1 MEASL
6 FRYIWTETRREQIWI
21 LFIIL
26 ASMPFSFLMLDLPKY
41 IVNGPIQA
49 RGFEHPGDTQ
59 HYFQIRIPVP
69 GTLKQD
75 GFVELLHGFDLDRIW
90 SLVMLSAA
98 FLLLVIVNGLFKY
111 YINFYKGRLGERMLG
126 QFRYALMDQVLR
138 FPMSEFRRVKGAE
151 VATMIR
157 DEVEPLGGFIGDAI
171 VQPVFLVGQI
181 LTALVFI
188 MVQNPYLGLIAVS
201 LLIVQGLVIP
211 RLRRR
216 QLILG
221 RQRQLESRALAGV
234 VGEIVDGIAA
244 VHTNDASDYMRADLA
259 SRLVKIF
266 GIRFELYQRKFFVK
280 FLNNLL
286 AQITP
291 FLFYMVGGF
300 LAIVG
305 SLNIGQ
311 LVAVISAYKDLPSPV
326 KDLIDWDQQRLDV
339 EVKYEQIIEQF
350 SVDPSV
356 DLMPPPDYDGPLPH
370 LDREVALSNVTVV
383 DANGTRLLDNLTFRM
398 GVGDV
403 VALDGGATSGAETI
417 VGILARLEPIE
428 GGRVTIGDVDLHDLP
443 LALTGRR
450 ISFAGVDTFFPQG
463 TIEDALLFGIRHT
476 NSPPKAPGR
485 YDVIQSRGNNLDV
498 GADWVDYGAAD
509 ATGSDDLGER
519 MLNTLSTVDL
529 EGDVLSFG
537 LNRRIPDM
545 WDEAAERFVEARVI
559 LREKLDAA
567 GMTGLVE
574 AFDPERFNLQS
585 TIAENLIFGTPLDEV
600 FSLRQL
606 GSNAVVRRVLAEGEL
621 DAALFDMGKGIAS
634 TILEVFEGLEADS
647 LLFEQLSLMSP
658 DQFPDYQAAL
668 KRVGS
673 RGFDSAA
680 SGDQAVFL
688 DLAFGYIEP
697 RDRLG
702 LVTDELAHS
711 LLTARHSFHKA
722 LGEDQSSIAFYHPD
736 LYNEAA
742 SVKDNVLMG
751 RVAFGIAEAETRVMK
766 AVRATVDE
774 LGLRPIVFHTGLSF
788 NIGPGG
794 KRLSAAQRQKLAM
807 ARALLRRPDLLL
819 VHRGL
824 MQLDPASQDAILA
837 RIVAES
843 RGTDGRAGFGV
854 LWHIESD
861 DLAHHFDRVI
871 TLRNGKV
878 AKDTAAAPD
887 VDERGY
893 GADREPMRASA

>member
-6 FRYIWTETRREQIWI
+6 FRYIWNETRREQIWI

-26 ASMPFSFLMLDLPKY
+26 ASMPFNFLMLDLPKY

-49 RGFEHPGDTQ
+49 KGFDHPGATQ
-59 HYFQIRIPVP
+59 HYFQIRVPVP
-69 GTLKQD
+69 GNFNED
-75 GFVELLHGFDLDRIW
+75 GFIELLHGFDLDRVW
-90 SLVMLSAA
+90 SLVALSAA
-98 FLLLVIVNGLFKY
+98 FLVLVIVNGLFKY

-126 QFRYALMDQVLR
+126 QFRYELMDRVLR

-171 VQPVFLVGQI
+171 TQPVFLLGQI
-181 LTALVFI
+181 LTAIIFI
-188 MVQNPYLGLIAVS
+188 LVQNPYLGLIALT
-201 LLIVQGLVIP
+201 LLIVQGVVIP

-234 VGEIVDGIAA
+234 VGEIVDGVAYI
-244 VHTNDASDYMRADLA
+244 HTNDASDYARADLA

-300 LAIVG
+300 LAIMG
-305 SLNIGQ
+305 TLNIGQ

-350 SVDPSV
+350 SVDPAV
-356 DLMPPPDYDGPLPH
+356 DLLPPPDHEGPVPH
-370 LDREVALSNVTVV
+370 LDGEVALSNVSVA
-383 DANGTRLLDNLTFRM
+383 DANGTRLLDNITLRM
-398 GVGDV
+398 GIHDV
-403 VALDGGATSGAETI
+403 VALEGGATSGAETI
-417 VGILARLEPIE
+417 VSVLARLEPVS
-428 GGRVTIGDVDLHDLP
+428 GGRVSIGDIELKDLP
-443 LALTGRR
+443 LAVTGRR
-450 ISFAGVDTFFPQG
+450 ISYAGGETFFPQG
-463 TIEDALLFGIRHT
+463 TIEDAVLFGIRHT
-476 NSPPKAPGR
+476 KSAPAPPGR
-485 YDVIQSRGNNLDV
+485 YDVIKSRGNNLDIA
-498 GADWVDYGAAD
+498 ADWVDYEAAG
-509 ATGSDDLGER
+509 ATGPDELAER
-519 MLNTLSTVDL
+519 IYHTLVMVDF
-529 EGDVLSFG
+529 EHDVLSFG
-537 LNRRIPDM
+537 LNRRIPEM
-545 WDEAAERFVEARVI
+545 WDGAAERFVEARTI
-559 LREKLDAA
+559 LREKLAA
-567 GMTGLVE
+567 EGLTQLVE
-574 AFDPERFNLQS
+574 PFDPEHYNSQS
-585 TIAENLIFGTPLDEV
+585 TIAENLIFGTPLDDM

-606 GSNAVVRRVLAEGEL
+606 GSNPVVRKVLAEHHL
-621 DAALFDMGKGIAS
+621 DATLFAMGKDIAS
-634 TILEVFEGLEADS
+634 TILEVFEGLQADS
-647 LLFEQLSLMSP
+647 PLFDELSLMAP
-658 DQFPDYQAAL
+658 DQFADYQAAL

-673 RGFDSAA
+673 RGFEKAA

-702 LVTDELAHS
+702 LLTDDLELS
-711 LLTARHSFHKA
+711 LLDARHAFYEA
-722 LGEDQSSIAFYHPD
+722 LGEAQNSIAFYHPD

-751 RVAFGIAEAETRVMK
+751 RVAYGIAEAEARVMT
-766 AVRATVDE
+766 AVRATIDD

-794 KRLSAAQRQKLAM
+794 KRLSAPQRQKLAM

-824 MQLDPASQDAILA
+824 IQLDPASQDAIVE

-843 RGTDGRAGFGV
+843 RGGPDKPGFGI
-854 LWHIESD
+854 LWNLESEG
-861 DLAHHFDRVI
+861 LARHFDRVVR
-871 TLRNGKV
+871 LENGRV
-878 AKDTAAAPD
+878 EEDSEHREGGGRD
-887 VDERGY
+887 RRGERQ
-893 GADREPMRASA
+893 PMRALA

>member
-1 MEASL
+1 MESSL
-6 FRYIWTETRREQIWI
+6 FRYIWNETRREQIWI

-26 ASMPFSFLMLDLPKY
+26 ASMPFNFLLLDLPKY

-69 GTLKQD
+69 LAVKQE
-75 GFVELLHGFDLDRIW
+75 GFLELLHGFDLDRVW

-98 FLLLVIVNGLFKY
+98 FLVLVIVNGLFKY

-126 QFRYALMDQVLR
+126 QFRYELMDRVLR

-181 LTALVFI
+181 LTAIVFI
-188 MVQNPYLGLIAVS
+188 LVQNPYLGLIAIV
-201 LLIVQGLVIP
+201 LLGVQGVVIP

-216 QLILG
+216 QLVLG
-221 RQRQLESRALAGV
+221 RQRQLESRALAGA
-234 VGEIVDGIAA
+234 VGEIVDGVASI
-244 VHTNDASDYMRADLA
+244 HTNDASDYARADLA

-286 AQITP
+286 AQVTP

-300 LAIVG
+300 LAIMG
-305 SLNIGQ
+305 TLNIGQ

-350 SVDPSV
+350 SVDPAV
-356 DLMPPPDYDGPLPH
+356 ELLPPPDHDGPVPH
-370 LDREVALSNVTVV
+370 IAGEVALSNVSVV
-383 DANGTRLLDNLTFRM
+383 DGNGSRLLDNVSFRM
-398 GVGDV
+398 GVGDA
-403 VALDGGATSGAETI
+403 VAIEGGSTSGAETI
-417 VGILARLEPIE
+417 VGVLARLDLAD
-428 GGRVTIGDVDLHDLP
+428 GGRVMLGDADLKDLP
-443 LALTGRR
+443 LAVTGRR
-450 ISFAGVDTFFPQG
+450 ISYAGVDTFFPQG
-463 TIEDALLFGIRHT
+463 TIEEAMLFGIRHT
-476 NSPPKAPGR
+476 SVPPAPPGR
-485 YDVIQSRGNNLDV
+485 YDVIKSRGNNLDV
-498 GADWVDYGAAD
+498 GADWVDYAAAGAAD
-509 ATGSDDLGER
+509 ADDLGER
-519 MLNTLSTVDL
+519 VHDAMVTVDL
-529 EGDVLSFG
+529 EHDILAFG
-537 LNRRIPDM
+537 LNRRIPEM
-545 WDEAAERFVEARVI
+545 WDEAAERFVEARTI
-559 LREKLDAA
+559 LREKLDGG

-574 AFDPERFNLQS
+574 PFDPEHFNSQS
-585 TIAENLIFGTPLDEV
+585 TIAENLIFGTPLDDT

-606 GSNAVVRRVLAEGEL
+606 GSNPVVRKVLAEHKL
-621 DAALFDMGKGIAS
+621 DATLFAMGRDIAS

-647 LLFEQLSLMSP
+647 PLFEQLSLMTP
-658 DQFPDYQAAL
+658 EQFPDYQAAL

-673 RGFDSAA
+673 RGFAEAA

-702 LVTDELAHS
+702 LLTDDLELS
-711 LLTARHSFHKA
+711 LLDARHAFHEA
-722 LGEDQSSIAFYHPD
+722 LGEDQTVIAFYHPD

-751 RVAFGIAEAETRVMK
+751 RVAFGIAEAETRVSA
-766 AVRATVDE
+766 AVRATIDE
-774 LGLRPIVFHTGLSF
+774 LGLRPVVFHTGLGF
-788 NIGPGG
+788 NIGSGG
-794 KRLSAAQRQKLAM
+794 KRLSGAQRQKLAM

-824 MQLDPASQDAILA
+824 MQLDPASQDAIVG

-843 RGTDGRAGFGV
+843 RGADGRPGFGV
-854 LWHIESD
+854 LWYLESD
-861 DLAHHFDRVI
+861 ALAHHFERVV
-871 TLRNGKV
+871 RMENGRV
-878 AKDTAAAPD
+878 AEDSGARD
-887 VDERGY
+887 
-893 GADREPMRASA
+893 GADRRHRDEREPMRASA